1 MILQKIKPG
10 AMLSWTAELVMQVHS
25 VKSACKDNKHKKG
38 LTQLFVLV
46 QQVICFCG
54 CMNTTLI
61 LNWPSHF
68 QEETAG

>member
-10 AMLSWTAELVMQVHS
+10 AILSWTAELVMQVHS
-25 VKSACKDNKHKKG
+25 VKSGCKDNKQKKG

-54 CMNTTLI
+54 CMNTTLMK
-61 LNWPSHF
+61 NCPSHF

>member
-10 AMLSWTAELVMQVHS
+10 AILSWTAELQVHS
-25 VKSACKDNKHKKG
+25 VKSGCKDNKQKKG

-61 LNWPSHF
+61 KNVHLISRKK
-68 QEETAG
+68 QQDDS